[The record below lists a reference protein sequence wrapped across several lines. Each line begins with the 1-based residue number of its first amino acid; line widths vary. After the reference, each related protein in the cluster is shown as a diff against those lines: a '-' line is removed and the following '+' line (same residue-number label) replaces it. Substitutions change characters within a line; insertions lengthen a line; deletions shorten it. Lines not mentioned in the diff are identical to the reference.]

1 MVMMAPT
8 EARRLIRNLI
18 WNVAWKTL
26 MYALV
31 ALVVHYLE
39 RLYEYWKES
48 SGIMDANDVLWAS
61 MNWPQ
66 FWAVQIL
73 LITLIFMYC
82 VFSELARALGHDRLK
97 RMFFGPL
104 PSAKR

>member
-1 MVMMAPT
+1 
-8 EARRLIRNLI
+8 
-18 WNVAWKTL
+18 

-39 RLYEYWKES
+39 RLYEYWKEAPS
-48 SGIMDANDVLWAS
+48 VMDANAMLWTS

-66 FWAVQIL
+66 FWAIQIL

-82 VFSELARALGHDRLK
+82 VISELARALGQDRLK
-97 RMFFGPL
+97 KMFLGPL
-104 PSAKR
+104 PPAA